1 MSYLVTLTDRAFEEL
16 DDACTW
22 WETHRSPEQASRW
35 YQGFIDAL
43 RSLSENPQRCALASE
58 NDLLVF
64 EARQL
69 NYGLGAKP
77 THRAVFVVRPNQVLV
92 LRIRHLAQQNI
103 IPDDF
108 V

>member
-1 MSYLVTLTDRAFEEL
+1 MRPMTKFVASTAFRGKHEL
-16 DDACTW
+16 PRNS
-22 WETHRSPEQASRW
+22 H
-35 YQGFIDAL
+35 FIDAL
-43 RSLSENPQRCALASE
+43 RSLSENPQRCALAPE

-69 NYGLGAKP
+69 HYGLGAKP